1 MRHFW
6 KIEGTPLSV
15 ILLFLIIY
23 SAGIPSAGRAQQL
36 TSANPQA
43 ISLFNEGLKLADQEN
58 FSEALAKL
66 RQAIDLDPAFIQA
79 HLRYMDTFRSVGRES
94 EVAGMYKNMLNQ
106 HPTSALYHFLYGRA
120 LEALPDKRAEFKKA
134 LEIDS
139 TYYWAQFGVGGTYML
154 ENRYDEAIIAL
165 NKSLEMKPDGIDA
178 LTLLSTIY
186 IDKGMPYQ
194 ARSLLEQ
201 ALAIDSLNPGLY
213 MKLGQAFSQL
223 EKYQTAEKA
232 FRRAAALK
240 PDEAVIYYYIGL
252 ACELGQENDSALEN
266 YEKFIQMAPSH
277 ELAPAAKKI
286 IERLKKK

>member
-1 MRHFW
+1 MRYIW
-6 KIEGTPLSV
+6 NLKEKTGT
-15 ILLFLIIY
+15 LLWIFLLLLA
-23 SAGIPSAGRAQQL
+23 AGIFSTGLAQQL
-36 TSANPQA
+36 SSTNAQA

-58 FSEALAKL
+58 FTEALAKL

-79 HLRYMDTFRSVGRES
+79 HLRYMDAFRSVGRES
-94 EVAGMYKNMLNQ
+94 EVAGMYKNMLDL

-120 LEALPDKRAEFKKA
+120 LETLADKRAEFRKA
-134 LEIDS
+134 LQIDS

-154 ENRYDEAIIAL
+154 ENSYDEAIIAL
-165 NKSLEMKPDGIDA
+165 NKALEMKPDGIDA
-178 LTLLSTIY
+178 LTLLATIY

-201 ALAIDSLNPGLY
+201 ALAIDSTNPGLY

-232 FRRAAALK
+232 FRKAAALK
-240 PDEAVIYYYIGL
+240 PDEPVIYYYIGL
-252 ACELGQENDSALEN
+252 TCELGQENDSAVEN
-266 YEKFIQMAPSH
+266 YGKFIQMAPNH
-277 ELAPAAKKI
+277 ELAPAAKKN